1 MGKRIPSLE
10 EMHPSRLT
18 NILLVL
24 ILLCFVAQTIII
36 SILGS
41 VAIWYIAEVDFVSF
55 NEAVFHIRDTVKEGK
70 QDYNTVKDSLKFNVT
85 DVISRVAR
93 DQDEAD
99 AFTEHMKNGLV
110 GAASVIMEMDEIK
123 FIHKATPLVSR
134 MADAA
139 VTDEARAGSIGFG
152 KLFTMIGGLIDKE
165 ETAPMIF
172 RGLNSTSNILERVSK
187 SEMDDG
193 AMSQN
198 MVNLSGNVT
207 ALVHQFVKDNI
218 MIEIKDASQEYK
230 AMKSR
235 FMKAFYAFATD
246 EEKDDSNLLN

>member
-10 EMHPSRLT
+10 EMHSSQLT
-18 NILLVL
+18 NILLGL
-24 ILLCFVAQTIII
+24 ILFCFLTHTIII
-36 SILGS
+36 SVLGS
-41 VAIWYIAEVDFVSF
+41 VTIWYIAEVDFVSF

-70 QDYNTVKDSLKFNVT
+70 HDYNTVKDSLKFNVT
-85 DVISRVAR
+85 DVIGRVAR
-93 DQDEAD
+93 NQEDAD
-99 AFTEHMKNGLV
+99 TFTEHMKNGLV
-110 GAASVIMEMDEIK
+110 GAASVLMEMDKIQ

-139 VTDEARAGSIGFG
+139 VTDGARDGSIGFG

-218 MIEIKDASQEYK
+218 MIEIKDASLEYK

-235 FMKAFYAFATD
+235 LMKAFYAFAT
-246 EEKDDSNLLN
+246 EEPEDDNLLN